1 MYHYRY
7 SIIKSCV
14 DVRDVN
20 AKEIQIWK
28 FATVDERRLKDADAD
43 ADDSDDVLR
52 DDDGFSG
59 DERDRV
65 DDADGDGAN
74 VGASATEDRDASRRE
89 DLDARA
95 RARQRGDA

>member
-1 MYHYRY
+1 MH
-7 SIIKSCV
+7 
-14 DVRDVN
+14 

-28 FATVDERRLKDADAD
+28 FATVDDERRLKDADD
-43 ADDSDDVLR
+43 DDVPR
-52 DDDGFSG
+52 DDGFSG

-95 RARQRGDA
+95 RASQRGDA

>member
-1 MYHYRY
+1 M
-7 SIIKSCV
+7 K
-14 DVRDVN
+14 
-20 AKEIQIWK
+20 
-28 FATVDERRLKDADAD
+28 D

-59 DERDRV
+59 DARDGV

-95 RARQRGDA
+95 RASQRGDA